1 MRRGSTLNSIEKNE
15 IPVMISVRG
24 EQYFDGV
31 DPDATEL
38 MTEGTLETTDTG
50 LLLRYR
56 ESELTGMEGTETTFE
71 IGPRRVI
78 LRRSGSVSSQMVFE
92 EGRRHLSMYDTPY
105 GALSVGINTRKMRAE
120 LDARGGSI
128 EIDYAIEIDHALAG
142 QNLFRIHVRE
152 KGPAIKQ

>member
-1 MRRGSTLNSIEKNE
+1 MEKDVIISIKGTQKYDGGEPGAVELVTAGRLAQDEAGYTLSY
-15 IPVMISVRG
+15 
-24 EQYFDGV
+24 Q
-31 DPDATEL
+31 
-38 MTEGTLETTDTG
+38 
-50 LLLRYR
+50 
-56 ESELTGMEGTETTFE
+56 ESELTGLEGTLTTFQIE
-71 IGPRRVI
+71 RDRVTL
-78 LRRSGSVSSQMVFE
+78 LRVGEVNSQMVFE

-120 LDARGGSI
+120 LDARGGNI

>member
-1 MRRGSTLNSIEKNE
+1 MDKSVIISIKGRQSYENVE
-15 IPVMISVRG
+15 DETI
-24 EQYFDGV
+24 
-31 DPDATEL
+31 EL
-38 MTEGTLETTDTG
+38 VTEGLLAKEGEGAYTLS
-50 LLLRYR
+50 YQ
-56 ESELTGMEGTETTFE
+56 ESELTGLEGTLTTFQIE
-71 IGPRRVI
+71 RDRVTL
-78 LRRSGSVSSQMVFE
+78 LRVGEVNSQMVFE

-120 LDARGGSI
+120 LDARGGNI